1 MRAALLGQENQIVCR
16 SGCEERLRSIA
27 KRFQPLPAG
36 VSPPFSAGATLR
48 DKSR

>member
-1 MRAALLGQENQIVCR
+1 MRVTLLGQENLVVCR

-48 DKSR
+48 ERSR